1 MAFENIL
8 SVSGKPGLYKLVG
21 QMKNGIIVE
30 SLDDGKRF
38 PVYGSA
44 KVSALEEISIYTE
57 DEEVPLREVFLKM
70 HGITNGK
77 EALSHKEDKDKV
89 KEFFSQVLPDYDPDR
104 VYVSDMIKV
113 VKWFNSL
120 MTNDSFDPEDLK
132 EKAEDSDSSDEGK
145 SSDSKVAK
153 STAPKVP
160 KMTANKSAKGSA
172 SSAKGASRK
181 SGGSQ
186 RGG

>member
-30 SLDDGKRF
+30 SLDDSKRF

-44 KVSALEEISIYTE
+44 KVSALEEISIYTA
-57 DEEVPLREVFLKM
+57 DDEVPLREVFLKM
-70 HGITNGK
+70 HGLTGGK
-77 EALSHKEDKDKV
+77 EAISHKEDKAKV
-89 KEFFSQVLPDYDPDR
+89 KEFFSEALPDYDPDR

-120 MTNDSFDPEDLK
+120 MSNDSFDPEDLK
-132 EKAEDSDSSDEGK
+132 EKAEDAESDDGSK
-145 SSDSKVAK
+145 SSEA
-153 STAPKVP
+153 KVP
-160 KMTANKSAKGSA
+160 KKTAAKAPKMAANKSAKGTA
-172 SSAKGASRK
+172 SSAKGATRK
-181 SGGSQ
+181 TGGAQ